1 LKVGALSSSL
11 SPSQQNT
18 SLPISPSLRLESS
31 FSITAAS
38 SGAIQDEV
46 EGAPR
51 DNFLDDS
58 AYLALLVHPL
68 GGSIPESLFVQA
80 KSPQLRW
87 SEHGVLRE
95 MTALDTG
102 LDQQLNDILSDES
115 RINRALTS
123 LVKSAGMNGPSTYSL
138 DSQSEDRLSQ
148 ILENEGN
155 DKWPIKTLG
164 LVGFV
169 FPQRVL

>member
-1 LKVGALSSSL
+1 
-11 SPSQQNT
+11 
-18 SLPISPSLRLESS
+18 
-31 FSITAAS
+31 
-38 SGAIQDEV
+38 
-46 EGAPR
+46 
-51 DNFLDDS
+51 
-58 AYLALLVHPL
+58 
-68 GGSIPESLFVQA
+68 LFVQA

-95 MTALDTG
+95 LAALDAG

-115 RINRALTS
+115 RINRALNS